1 MADYNKTNLRNLFNS
16 VKSGNIKIG
25 TAIKMITG
33 GTIGSGLLPTTG
45 KKMGSTLQVP
55 GTKKAKGG
63 MVKGYATG
71 GSVSRGQY
79 ASQPKKVKFKGVF

>member
-1 MADYNKTNLRNLFNS
+1 MVNPHLKGTKYK
-16 VKSGNIKIG
+16 KKIKPGNIKIG

-55 GTKKAKGG
+55 GTKKARGG
-63 MVKGYATG
+63 AVKKYSHG
-71 GSVSRGQY
+71 GGVSSGHQLTYKR
-79 ASQPKKVKFKGVF
+79 K